1 MVAQTVKESACIGED
16 QVRSLSLEDPLEEE
30 MATHSSGSAVEES
43 ACNARDLDSIPWLGR
58 SLEKGKATHS
68 SILG

>member
-16 QVRSLSLEDPLEEE
+16 QVRSLSLEDTLEEE